1 MSDPL
6 LFVAADR
13 REFSGWV
20 SRWESVRPVSLAVNW
35 ARAGKWKGRPV
46 AAIANGAGAER
57 AFAAVIL
64 AGKISAVCNT
74 GFCGAL
80 DKALGIGDVVVATEV
95 RNDTR
100 TWEAADPMGQPGMAR
115 GRVVSVNVVSIDH
128 VAQTAAEKRGLRA
141 TGASVVEMEAAGVAR
156 AAEDL
161 GIPFFCVRAVSDL
174 AEEDFANDFNAA
186 LTPEGEFSV
195 ARLIAGALSNPL
207 ERFGELLRLQRRTA
221 LASKKLGEFLADC
234 NF

>member
-80 DKALGIGDVVVATEV
+80 DEALGIGDVVVATEV